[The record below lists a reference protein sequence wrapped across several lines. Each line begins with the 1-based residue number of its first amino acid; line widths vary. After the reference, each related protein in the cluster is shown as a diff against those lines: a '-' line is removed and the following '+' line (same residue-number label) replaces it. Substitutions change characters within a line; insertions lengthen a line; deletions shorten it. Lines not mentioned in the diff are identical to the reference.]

1 MKANSFSRRSLLMG
15 AATLSV
21 SRLNAADQYP
31 HPMTEQTADLRRP
44 VFHAAERSVAGNP
57 AVITPPYAYVGCY
70 TGGSNARGIS
80 VFHYDPTTN
89 ELTLVGIL
97 APVSSPSFIVL
108 DATKK
113 FLYSGNESGTGS
125 ASAFAINSDTGALR
139 LLNTV
144 GAGGQP
150 AHVAILPGGKYLL
163 TANYTG
169 GTVAVFPIQADGS
182 LGTSPQII
190 SHFGNLGPNTG
201 RQEAPHPHM
210 VLPDST
216 GRWVLVNDLGLDTT
230 FVYSFDATTGNLTE
244 VSRTAA
250 APGSGPR
257 HLAWHP
263 NGRFVYSINE
273 LANTLNTYL
282 WNGNGNLIPMQEN
295 LSTLP
300 AGFKGNSGA
309 GEVLVDAAGKYL
321 YASNRGDDNI
331 LICSIDQATFQL
343 TVIGSVHT
351 QGRTPRHFNFD
362 PTGNFIHVGNQDSA
376 NIVTFKVD
384 KATGALTPAGLYTST
399 PAPACIQ
406 FA

>member
-1 MKANSFSRRSLLMG
+1 VDRALGVGDGASF
-15 AATLSV
+15 
-21 SRLNAADQYP
+21 
-31 HPMTEQTADLRRP
+31 
-44 VFHAAERSVAGNP
+44 
-57 AVITPPYAYVGCY
+57 TPPYAYVGCY

-80 VFHYDPTTN
+80 VLHYDPVTN
-89 ELTLVGIL
+89 EMTLVGIA

-108 DATKK
+108 DATKR
-113 FLYSGNESGTGS
+113 FLYSGNESGSGS
-125 ASAFAINSDTGALR
+125 ASAFSVNPDTGALR
-139 LLNTV
+139 FLNSV

-150 AHVAILPGGKYLL
+150 AHVAIHPGKKHLL

-182 LGTSPQII
+182 LGSTPQII
-190 SHFGNLGPNTG
+190 AHFGALGPNAG

-216 GRWVLVNDLGLDTT
+216 GNFVLVNDLGLDAT
-230 FVYSFDATTGNLTE
+230 VIYSFDSAAGRLTE
-244 VSRTAA
+244 INRLAA
-250 APGSGPR
+250 SPGSGPR

-263 NGRFVYSINE
+263 NNRIVYSINE
-273 LANTLNTYL
+273 LSNTLNTYL
-282 WNGNGNLIPMQEN
+282 WNGNGSLIPMQEN

-300 AGFKGNSGA
+300 AGFKGTSGA

-321 YASNRGDDNI
+321 YASNRGNDNI
-331 LICSIDQATFQL
+331 LICSIDPVSSQL
-343 TVIGSVHT
+343 TVVGWVHT

-362 PTGNFIHVGNQDSA
+362 PTGNFIHVANQDSA

-384 KATGALTPAGLYTST
+384 KVTGSLMPAGLYTST

-406 FA
+406 LA

>member
-1 MKANSFSRRSLLMG
+1 MKSSSFSRRSLLMG

-21 SRLNAADQYP
+21 SRLNAADQHP
-31 HPMTEQTADLRRP
+31 HPMTEEAADLRRP
-44 VFHAAERSVAGNP
+44 VFHPAESSLARDP
-57 AVITPPYAYVGCY
+57 AVLTPPYAYVGCY

-89 ELTLVGIL
+89 ELTLAGIL

-169 GTVAVFPIQADGS
+169 GTVAVFPIQTDGS
-182 LGTSPQII
+182 LGASPQII
-190 SHFGNLGPNTG
+190 THFGALGPNTG

-230 FVYSFDATTGNLTE
+230 FVYSFDAGTGKLTE

-282 WNGNGNLIPMQEN
+282 WNGNGNVIPMQEN

-300 AGFKGNSGA
+300 AGFKGISGA

-343 TVIGSVHT
+343 TVIGSVPT

-384 KATGALTPAGLYTST
+384 KATGGLTPAGLYTST